1 MKIAGEMR
9 HLIDDPG
16 EAIRE
21 GVVLPAL
28 QVVVMASWYRTA
40 VCSVEYE
47 VYHSPA
53 STTAVRPL
61 PYSDWFLWRC
71 KQRE

>member
-1 MKIAGEMR
+1 MEIAGEMR

-28 QVVVMASWYRTA
+28 QVVVMASCCRTVSYRRMKSHA
-40 VCSVEYE
+40 RS
-47 VYHSPA
+47 
-53 STTAVRPL
+53 L
-61 PYSDWFLWRC
+61 P
-71 KQRE
+71 